1 MSAHHTHAA
10 HSRPLRKGVAAAV
23 GRLARDLQA
32 VDDLDGGAVDVNF
45 GACEETNGG
54 PIQIILWLPAAAID
68 LFERDCP

>member
-1 MSAHHTHAA
+1 
-10 HSRPLRKGVAAAV
+10 V